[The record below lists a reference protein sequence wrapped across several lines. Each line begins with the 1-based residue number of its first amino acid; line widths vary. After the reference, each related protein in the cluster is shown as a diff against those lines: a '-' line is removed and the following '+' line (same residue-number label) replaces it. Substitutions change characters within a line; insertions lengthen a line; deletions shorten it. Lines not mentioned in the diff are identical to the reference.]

1 MTMKSE
7 DCEDFWVLVEV
18 GSNKLITIFGQD
30 LGSSIQCEQI
40 SQFDVRRIML
50 GLRMIGMGC
59 GGERQHAKAR

>member
-1 MTMKSE
+1 MKSE

-18 GSNKLITIFGQD
+18 GSNKLIANFGQD
-30 LGSSIQCEQI
+30 LGSSVVCEQI
-40 SQFDVRRIML
+40 FQFVLRRIML